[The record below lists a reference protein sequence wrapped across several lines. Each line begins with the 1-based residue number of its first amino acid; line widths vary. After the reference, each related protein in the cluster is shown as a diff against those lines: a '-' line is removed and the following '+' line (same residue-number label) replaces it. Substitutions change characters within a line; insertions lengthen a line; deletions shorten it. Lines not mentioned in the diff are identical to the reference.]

1 MGGVVDAIGDVVG
14 GVADVAGDVVGGV
27 ADVVGDVVETVVDNP
42 ELALIGGIFA
52 LPYLAPEL
60 FYGAAAG
67 TGAGGAGILGADI
80 AAAGS
85 LGYIPGAEAAAL
97 YSSSPSFS
105 QYLFGSI
112 PELSAAAIAEGAVP
126 VASQGVLGVGGA
138 FNPFSGF
145 DWLMSGPWLPQIFAG
160 SANTTNTSSETVI
173 SSSLA
178 MTQVKVAQA
187 IKRLDVTGF
196 IVKTKTIDFAWEN
209 PAMLLIPE
217 PIKQLYGLGTSY
229 TFTQAQALDELNDG
243 ILYNKQGV
251 LSHWTL
257 DKVPP
262 YLDIKCVQI
271 KETCINQILVCS

>member
-138 FNPFSGF
+138 FNPFSGSVASNVQGLF
-145 DWLMSGPWLPQIFAG
+145 PSTDFVSSFIPKTPADIAKTLGQAVLLGGATQIPQPQVPGVDMNVPASNVPQYGTGRSIFNAY
-160 SANTTNTSSETVI
+160 NSS
-173 SSSLA
+173 
-178 MTQVKVAQA
+178 
-187 IKRLDVTGF
+187 
-196 IVKTKTIDFAWEN
+196 
-209 PAMLLIPE
+209 
-217 PIKQLYGLGTSY
+217 KQNINNILYPQGLLGTQPR
-229 TFTQAQALDELNDG
+229 TAG
-243 ILYNKQGV
+243 IYSNYLQQQG
-251 LSHWTL
+251 L
-257 DKVPP
+257 
-262 YLDIKCVQI
+262 I
-271 KETCINQILVCS
+271 

>member
-60 FYGAAAG
+60 FYGAATG

-138 FNPFSGF
+138 FNPFSGSVASNVQGLF
-145 DWLMSGPWLPQIFAG
+145 PSTDFVSSFIPKTPADIAKTLGQAVLLGGAATQQPQIPGVDMNVPESNVPQYGTGRSIFNAY
-160 SANTTNTSSETVI
+160 NSS
-173 SSSLA
+173 
-178 MTQVKVAQA
+178 
-187 IKRLDVTGF
+187 
-196 IVKTKTIDFAWEN
+196 
-209 PAMLLIPE
+209 
-217 PIKQLYGLGTSY
+217 KQNINNILYPQGLLGTQQPR
-229 TFTQAQALDELNDG
+229 TAG
-243 ILYNKQGV
+243 IYSNYLQQQG
-251 LSHWTL
+251 L
-257 DKVPP
+257 
-262 YLDIKCVQI
+262 I
-271 KETCINQILVCS
+271 

>member
-14 GVADVAGDVVGGV
+14 GAADVVGDVVGGV

-138 FNPFSGF
+138 FNPFSGSVASNVQGLF
-145 DWLMSGPWLPQIFAG
+145 PSTDFVSSFIPKTPADIAKTLGQAVLLGGAATQQPQVPGVDMNVPASNVPQYGTGRSIFNAY
-160 SANTTNTSSETVI
+160 NSS
-173 SSSLA
+173 
-178 MTQVKVAQA
+178 
-187 IKRLDVTGF
+187 
-196 IVKTKTIDFAWEN
+196 
-209 PAMLLIPE
+209 
-217 PIKQLYGLGTSY
+217 KQ
-229 TFTQAQALDELNDG
+229 NINN
-243 ILYNKQGV
+243 ILYPQG
-251 LSHWTL
+251 LLGIQQPRTAGIYSN
-257 DKVPP
+257 
-262 YLDIKCVQI
+262 YLQQQGLI
-271 KETCINQILVCS
+271 